1 MEKQPENQV
10 LQKYDSCLSKFY
22 KPVQVLWYILLE
34 HNKPGIFQLYQRK
47 NFSSICYSLLH
58 RLAVCIQDNK
68 ATENFFEMKE
78 FIYDNAEY
86 MTESNPKLSMYYVTT
101 GKWGNGDDRKN
112 RLTSAGYNYNT
123 IQSLVNQMLS
133 GNTSNR
139 KSDTEIAKEV
149 IAGKWGN
156 GADRKNRLTSAGYNY
171 NNIQAIVN
179 NLLR

>member
-78 FIYDNAEY
+78 KQRLYSHNLKESKEQYAHLFLLKLQVYENLSIIFEQEHYETEKVRIYL
-86 MTESNPKLSMYYVTT
+86 KL
-101 GKWGNGDDRKN
+101 
-112 RLTSAGYNYNT
+112 
-123 IQSLVNQMLS
+123 
-133 GNTSNR
+133 
-139 KSDTEIAKEV
+139 
-149 IAGKWGN
+149 
-156 GADRKNRLTSAGYNY
+156 
-171 NNIQAIVN
+171 
-179 NLLR
+179 LLQC

>member
-78 FIYDNAEY
+78 KQRLYSHNLQESKEQSAHLFLLKLQVYENLSIIFEQEHYETEKVRIYL
-86 MTESNPKLSMYYVTT
+86 KL
-101 GKWGNGDDRKN
+101 
-112 RLTSAGYNYNT
+112 
-123 IQSLVNQMLS
+123 
-133 GNTSNR
+133 
-139 KSDTEIAKEV
+139 
-149 IAGKWGN
+149 
-156 GADRKNRLTSAGYNY
+156 
-171 NNIQAIVN
+171 
-179 NLLR
+179 LLQC

>member
-78 FIYDNAEY
+78 KQRLYSPNLKESKEQSAHLFLLKLQVYENLSIIFEQEHYETEKVRIYL
-86 MTESNPKLSMYYVTT
+86 KL
-101 GKWGNGDDRKN
+101 
-112 RLTSAGYNYNT
+112 
-123 IQSLVNQMLS
+123 LS
-133 GNTSNR
+133 
-139 KSDTEIAKEV
+139 
-149 IAGKWGN
+149 
-156 GADRKNRLTSAGYNY
+156 
-171 NNIQAIVN
+171 QC
-179 NLLR
+179 